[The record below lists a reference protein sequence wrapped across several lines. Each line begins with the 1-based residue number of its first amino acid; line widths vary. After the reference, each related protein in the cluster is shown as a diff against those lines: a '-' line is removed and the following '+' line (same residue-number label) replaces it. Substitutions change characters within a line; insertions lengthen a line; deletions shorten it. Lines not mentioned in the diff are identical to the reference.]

1 MRWLGLAALFL
12 VSACAPREVGQQVG
26 QSLYGASVRTGDAV
40 ANFSD
45 RAGQALQNAG
55 TNLRRSSGSAPVSGP
70 VSGPVSAPVSG
81 PVMDQQSYPLENGSP

>member
-1 MRWLGLAALFL
+1 MRWLGLAALVF

-26 QSLYGASVRTGDAV
+26 QSLYGASVKTGDAV

-55 TNLRRSSGSAPVSGP
+55 TSLRRNSGSAPVSGP
-70 VSGPVSAPVSG
+70 VL
-81 PVMDQQSYPLENGSP
+81 DQQSYPLENGAP